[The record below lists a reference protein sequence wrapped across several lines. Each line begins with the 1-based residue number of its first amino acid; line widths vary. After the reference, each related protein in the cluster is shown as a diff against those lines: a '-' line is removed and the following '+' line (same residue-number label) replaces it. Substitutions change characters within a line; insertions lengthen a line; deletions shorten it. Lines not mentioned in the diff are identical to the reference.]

1 MDRRIVIESFGVEE
15 KPMNQNDKNAL
26 VVLLLLFLWK
36 QWQPH
41 VTSIMDTGEHRYF
54 LDSDGSIKEL

>member
-1 MDRRIVIESFGVEE
+1 
-15 KPMNQNDKNAL
+15 MNQNDKNAL